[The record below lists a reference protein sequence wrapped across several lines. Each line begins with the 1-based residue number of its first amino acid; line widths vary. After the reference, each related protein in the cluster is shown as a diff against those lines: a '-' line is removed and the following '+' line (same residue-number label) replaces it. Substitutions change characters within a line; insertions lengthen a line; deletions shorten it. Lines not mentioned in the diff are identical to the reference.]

1 MVTRDDREVV
11 RQAGDEE
18 ELNKNRVL
26 RQTAEAEQEENQAG
40 PFDLF
45 GQVLNSF
52 GEEKTLKRRNSS
64 YV

>member
-11 RQAGDEE
+11 RQAGDEA
-18 ELNKNRVL
+18 ELNKSRVV

>member
-1 MVTRDDREVV
+1 MVTRDEGEVV

-18 ELNKNRVL
+18 ELNKNRVV
-26 RQTAEAEQEENQAG
+26 RQTAEAEKEENQAG

-52 GEEKTLKRRNSS
+52 GEGKISKRRNSS

>member
-1 MVTRDDREVV
+1 MVTREDREVV

-18 ELNKNRVL
+18 ELNKNRVV

-52 GEEKTLKRRNSS
+52 GEGKI
-64 YV
+64 

>member
-18 ELNKNRVL
+18 ELKKNRVV

-45 GQVLNSF
+45 GQVLNGF
-52 GEEKTLKRRNSS
+52 GEGKI
-64 YV
+64 

>member
-11 RQAGDEE
+11 RKAGDEE
-18 ELNKNRVL
+18 ELNKNRVV
-26 RQTAEAEQEENQAG
+26 RQAAEAEQEENQAG

-52 GEEKTLKRRNSS
+52 GEGKISKRRNSS